1 VGDVVAFVW
10 EGWWVRDSVT
20 PTAGG
25 DGDAAGG
32 EQSGRAV
39 VVDLMVKASKPRMP
53 KGLGSKGGSLQPEF
67 FRKALQAA
75 ACMQT
80 QIAEELA
87 AACRDDDWAWLQS
100 VRLPVSQRESGC
112 KAVLNF

>member
-1 VGDVVAFVW
+1 VG
-10 EGWWVRDSVT
+10 EGQRHT
-20 PTAGG
+20 
-25 DGDAAGG
+25 DGRGRRRCSRG
-32 EQSGRAV
+32 RTEWQSGGGGGP
-39 VVDLMVKASKPRMP
+39 DGQSPKAKDA
-53 KGLGSKGGSLQPEF
+53 KGLGIQGPRWGGSLQPEF
-67 FRKALQAA
+67 FRKALRAA